1 MPPSHKTQQN
11 VNDVQSITQHKSHSS
26 TTDRRRSL
34 MQLTLMYYK
43 QHQHEQV
50 HHKSLYYVQIGQRA
64 SGELRSCLSVA
75 IVSNSADN

>member
-1 MPPSHKTQQN
+1 
-11 VNDVQSITQHKSHSS
+11 
-26 TTDRRRSL
+26 